1 MTHTI
6 PTSLFGSFKMA
17 VKLFFIAGIPWVFEI
32 IAWLPSYLPDV
43 SPHWRRHTVYLF
55 EVSNLLNSL
64 RGVIVFVIFVLMQ
77 RDARRHIWLR
87 LRKLFSRPQPESP
100 DVTVAGKGHPRIV
113 AGSLSALSASSQRT
127 LQSQLSSISAS
138 SDMSEPVSYEQDSRD
153 AESASPPPPSPPSG
167 STEVD
172 EITYL

>member
-1 MTHTI
+1 MKR
-6 PTSLFGSFKMA
+6 SVNEKEFGHIHVRHLPNSFKMA

-64 RGVIVFVIFVLMQ
+64 RGVIVFIIFVLMQ

-87 LRKLFSRPQPESP
+87 ARKLFSRSEPSSP
-100 DVTVAGKGHPRIV
+100 PPSVAKGHPRIV

-138 SDMSEPVSYEQDSRD
+138 SDMSDPVSYEHSRD
-153 AESASPPPPSPPSG
+153 GDSTSSPSF
-167 STEVD
+167 EVD

>member
-1 MTHTI
+1 
-6 PTSLFGSFKMA
+6 MA

-32 IAWLPSYLPDV
+32 MAWLPNYLPNV
-43 SPHWRRHTVYLF
+43 SPVWRRHTIYLF

-64 RGVIVFVIFVLMQ
+64 RGVIVFIIFVLLQ
-77 RDARRHIWLR
+77 RDARRHLWNRIK
-87 LRKLFSRPQPESP
+87 KLVSAIRRDPSSSKS
-100 DVTVAGKGHPRIV
+100 VIKGDHPHPNV

-138 SDMSEPVSYEQDSRD
+138 SDTSDHISYTSGEGEPVVFTPPF
-153 AESASPPPPSPPSG
+153 AEP
-167 STEVD
+167 D